1 MIEIIGAKSKILEI
15 NLSNQSVNR
24 FIVSENDLRLYLG
37 GKGLGL
43 KLIYDRMDL
52 STDPFDEKNILA
64 FAMGVM
70 LGTGAPC
77 TGRWSCVTKSPLT
90 GIMVSS
96 SCGGHFGMA
105 LKTAGVDGILISGK
119 SDKPVYLEISDDDV
133 KFIDASFLW
142 GKSVSDTQKELN
154 LSKDDGACVIGPAGE
169 NLVLYANI
177 ASGHRFLGRGGIG
190 AVMGSKK
197 LKAIVAKGKKYSI
210 KPKNEKLFKKIKDR
224 SVKFINRN
232 KFTSV
237 SYRTYGTTYNL
248 NICNKNGILP
258 VNNFSGRTN
267 PEAYKVSGEVMAK
280 RYDSK
285 PSTCKPCLILC
296 GHKGTYPDKTVR
308 QIPEYETA
316 GLLGPNIGN
325 YDPDIIGEW
334 NVILNEMGIDTISF
348 GSTLSYVMEA
358 TKKGLMKT
366 DFEFGKID
374 NISDLIYDVAHK
386 KGFGAEIALGSKRLS
401 EKYGGKDFAI
411 QVKGLEMAAYDPRGA
426 WGQGLNYAVANRGGC
441 HLSSFIVSLEA
452 LFDYIPPYSTHG
464 KHIWVKFFEDLWNG
478 VNSLH
483 TCQFTGFAYML
494 EPFIAK
500 VTPKPILSAAMYLVP
515 RLAIT
520 LMDWSIFSGFFSA
533 ITGIKIN
540 QWDFLKIG
548 ERIQVLERYMNTKM
562 GVSKKD
568 DTLPEKFLS
577 EDCGDYKRKAT
588 VPLEKMVKKYYK
600 IRGYDENGIPTEKLL
615 KKLKI
620 I

>member
-267 PEAYKVSGEVMAK
+267 PEAYKVSGEVM
-280 RYDSK
+280 
-285 PSTCKPCLILC
+285 
-296 GHKGTYPDKTVR
+296 
-308 QIPEYETA
+308 
-316 GLLGPNIGN
+316 
-325 YDPDIIGEW
+325 
-334 NVILNEMGIDTISF
+334 
-348 GSTLSYVMEA
+348 
-358 TKKGLMKT
+358 
-366 DFEFGKID
+366 
-374 NISDLIYDVAHK
+374 
-386 KGFGAEIALGSKRLS
+386 
-401 EKYGGKDFAI
+401 
-411 QVKGLEMAAYDPRGA
+411 
-426 WGQGLNYAVANRGGC
+426 
-441 HLSSFIVSLEA
+441 
-452 LFDYIPPYSTHG
+452 
-464 KHIWVKFFEDLWNG
+464 
-478 VNSLH
+478 
-483 TCQFTGFAYML
+483 
-494 EPFIAK
+494 
-500 VTPKPILSAAMYLVP
+500 
-515 RLAIT
+515 
-520 LMDWSIFSGFFSA
+520 
-533 ITGIKIN
+533 
-540 QWDFLKIG
+540 
-548 ERIQVLERYMNTKM
+548 
-562 GVSKKD
+562 
-568 DTLPEKFLS
+568 
-577 EDCGDYKRKAT
+577 
-588 VPLEKMVKKYYK
+588 
-600 IRGYDENGIPTEKLL
+600 
-615 KKLKI
+615 
-620 I
+620 